1 MGFTILPDM
10 QAKKEQRRKRK
21 ERKEKRQAGIAKKRR
36 KRYLKRR
43 SFASVLLSSLLITA
57 VILGTIG
64 GGILYYRVNAAEQE
78 SIQGLDDIADI
89 IQSNMQ
95 NSYTKWQGRTDLS
108 AAEREE
114 QFRAFMYLYIQIIP
128 DMFSFSEGTCTIY
141 DTDGNVLAST
151 GDSAGLIQEHFEEG
165 SSAENPHP
173 LVWRKCYAA
182 GNQPDEK
189 IMKEYG
195 EYYQKMC
202 LGEEYDVRVA
212 SGYLDGDVFYYG
224 KIEFYAPGETG
235 AKKLIKTYD
244 CSPVDTSGMQEIHPY
259 EQTDRI
265 GEYDYYIPLLH
276 RAAGAETEAEAN
288 LIYEEYKSDER
299 LSGTS
304 SMGEKGFGRYV
315 RSTFDR
321 IQVAEDKE
329 YILVTAVQYDY
340 MEQNGAWIWKY
351 CLAFLASILLF
362 GFMIAKYRYMRL
374 KAHYDFEDYQ
384 KNLTNAMAHD
394 LKSPLMVLSGM
405 AENLKEQVHTE
416 KRDYYAEE
424 ILRLVGDMN
433 HMVEQ
438 ILGFSKLG
446 NVNVLGKK
454 EAVDVRRLTE
464 EIVHGYEQ
472 LCMDGRIHIDVE
484 GDLSVEGDAV
494 LLRQMV
500 DNLVQNALVHGDAGV
515 IAIELSEKSITIENP
530 YSGPLTQKDVPR
542 LLTAFE
548 KEDSRKQTGGHGL
561 GLSIVK
567 QIVELH
573 GGRLSVTI
581 ADKRFCVRVILP
593 S

>member
-21 ERKEKRQAGIAKKRR
+21 ERKEKRRAGIAKKRR
-36 KRYLKRR
+36 KRYLKRK
-43 SFASVLLSSLLITA
+43 SFASVLLSTLLITA
-57 VILGTIG
+57 MILGTIG
-64 GGILYYRVNAAEQE
+64 GGILYYRVNAAVQE
-78 SIQGLDDIADI
+78 SINELDERVDI
-89 IQSNMQ
+89 IRSNMQ
-95 NSYTKWQGRTDLS
+95 NSYTKWQEKTDLS

-114 QFRAFMYLYIQIIP
+114 QFQNFMYLYILMIP
-128 DMFSFSEGTCTIY
+128 DMFPFSEGAGAIY

-151 GDSAGLIQEHFEEG
+151 GEPMGLLQEHYDEE
-165 SSAENPHP
+165 SSQGTSYP
-173 LVWRKCYAA
+173 LVWRKLYAA
-182 GNQPDEK
+182 GNQPDET

-202 LGEEYDVRVA
+202 MGEEYEVKVS

-235 AKKLIKTYD
+235 VKKLVKTYD
-244 CSPVDTSGMQEIHPY
+244 CSPADTSGMQEIHPY
-259 EQTDRI
+259 EQVDRT
-265 GEYDYYIPLLH
+265 GEHDYYIPILH
-276 RAAGAETEAEAN
+276 RNSEVETEAEAN
-288 LIYEEYKSDER
+288 LIYQEHKSDER
-299 LSGTS
+299 LSGAS
-304 SMGEKGFGRYV
+304 SIGEKGFGRYV

-321 IQVAEDKE
+321 IQVVDDKE
-329 YILVTAVQYDY
+329 YILVTAVQYDF
-340 MEQNGAWIWKY
+340 MDQNGAWVWKY
-351 CLAFLASILLF
+351 CLAFLVAILLF
-362 GFMIAKYRYMRL
+362 GFMIAKYRYVRL

-424 ILRLVGDMN
+424 IIRLVGDMN

-446 NVNVLGKK
+446 NVNTLGKK
-454 EAVDVRRLTE
+454 ESVDVRRLTE
-464 EIVHGYEQ
+464 EIVQGYEQ
-472 LCMDGRIHIDVE
+472 LCSDGHIHIDVD
-484 GDLSVEGDAV
+484 GDLMLEGDAV
-494 LLRQMV
+494 LLRQMM
-500 DNLVQNALVHGDAGV
+500 DNLIRNALVHGDAGV
-515 IAIELSEKSITIENP
+515 IAIELSEKSITIENN
-530 YSGPLTQKDVPR
+530 YSGPLAQKDVPR
-542 LLTAFE
+542 LLEAFE

-581 ADKRFCVRVILP
+581 ADKRFSVRVEF
-593 S
+593 

>member
-10 QAKKEQRRKRK
+10 QAKKEQRKKRK
-21 ERKEKRQAGIAKKRR
+21 ERKEKRRAGIAKKRR
-36 KRYLKRR
+36 KQYLKRK
-43 SFASVLLSSLLITA
+43 SFASVLLSTLLIT
-57 VILGTIG
+57 VMILGTIG
-64 GGILYYRVNAAEQE
+64 GGILYYRVNAAVQE
-78 SIQGLDDIADI
+78 SIHELDDRVDI
-89 IQSNMQ
+89 IRSNMQ
-95 NSYTKWQGRTDLS
+95 NSYTMWQDKTDLS

-114 QFRAFMYLYIQIIP
+114 QFLVFMYLYILMIP
-128 DMFSFSEGTCTIY
+128 DMFPFSEGAGAIY
-141 DTDGNVLAST
+141 DMDGNVLAST
-151 GDSAGLIQEHFEEG
+151 GEQIGLLQEHFDEGNSEETY
-165 SSAENPHP
+165 SP
-173 LVWRKCYAA
+173 LIWRKLYAA

-189 IMKEYG
+189 IIKEYG

-202 LGEEYDVRVA
+202 LGEEYDVRVS

-224 KIEFYAPGETG
+224 KIDFYAPGETG
-235 AKKLIKTYD
+235 VKKLVKTYD
-244 CSPVDTSGMQEIHPY
+244 CSPADTSGMQEIHPY
-259 EQTDRI
+259 EQVDRT

-276 RAAGAETEAEAN
+276 RASSVETEIEAN
-288 LIYEEYKSDER
+288 RIYEEYKSDVV
-299 LSGTS
+299 LSGAS
-304 SMGEKGFGRYV
+304 SIGEKGFGRYV

-321 IQVAEDKE
+321 IQVAYDKE
-329 YILVTAVQYDY
+329 YVLVTAVQYDY

-351 CLAFLASILLF
+351 CIAFLAAILLF

-424 ILRLVGDMN
+424 IIRLVGDMN

-446 NVNVLGKK
+446 NVNTLGKK
-454 EAVDVRRLTE
+454 ELVDVRKLTE
-464 EIVHGYEQ
+464 ELVQGYEQ
-472 LCMDGRIHIDVE
+472 LCLDGNIHIDVD

-494 LLRQMV
+494 LLRQMM
-500 DNLVQNALVHGDAGV
+500 DNLVRNALVHGDAGV
-515 IAIELSEKSITIENP
+515 IAIELLQKSITIENN
-530 YSGPLTQKDVPR
+530 YSGLFTQKDVPR
-542 LLTAFE
+542 LLEAFE
-548 KEDSRKQTGGHGL
+548 KDDSRKQTGGHGL

-581 ADKRFCVRVILP
+581 ADKRFCVRVEF
-593 S
+593 

>member
-10 QAKKEQRRKRK
+10 QAKKEERRKRK
-21 ERKEKRQAGIAKKRR
+21 ERKEKRRAGIAKKRS
-36 KRYLKRR
+36 KRYLKRK
-43 SFASVLLSSLLITA
+43 SFAGVLLSTLFITA
-57 VILGTIG
+57 IILGTIG
-64 GGILYYRVNAAEQE
+64 GGILYYRVNAAVQE
-78 SIQGLDDIADI
+78 SVNELDDRVDI
-89 IQSNMQ
+89 IRSNMQ
-95 NSYTKWQGRTDLS
+95 NSYTKWQEKTDLS

-114 QFRAFMYLYIQIIP
+114 QFQNFMYLYILMIP
-128 DMFSFSEGTCTIY
+128 DMFPFSEGAGAIY

-151 GDSAGLIQEHFEEG
+151 AEPVGLLQEHFDEEK
-165 SSAENPHP
+165 SEDASYP
-173 LVWRKCYAA
+173 LVWRKLYAA
-182 GNQPDEK
+182 GNQPDEA

-195 EYYQKMC
+195 KYYQKMC

-224 KIEFYAPGETG
+224 EIEFYAPGETG
-235 AKKLIKTYD
+235 AKKLVKTYD
-244 CSPVDTSGMQEIHPY
+244 CSPADTSGMQEIHPY
-259 EQTDRI
+259 EQTDRT

-276 RAAGAETEAEAN
+276 RATGVETETEAN
-288 LIYEEYKSDER
+288 RIYQENKSDER
-299 LSGTS
+299 LSGAS
-304 SMGEKGFGRYV
+304 SVGLKGFGRYV

-321 IQVAEDKE
+321 IQVADGKE

-351 CLAFLASILLF
+351 CLAFLAAILLF
-362 GFMIAKYRYMRL
+362 GFVIAKYRYMRL

-424 ILRLVGDMN
+424 IIRLVGDMN

-446 NVNVLGKK
+446 NVNILGKK
-454 EAVDVRRLTE
+454 ESLDVRRLTE
-464 EIVHGYEQ
+464 EIVQGYEQ
-472 LCMDGRIHIDVE
+472 LCSDGHIHVDVD
-484 GDLSVEGDAV
+484 GDLMMEGDAV
-494 LLRQMV
+494 LLRQMM
-500 DNLVQNALVHGDAGV
+500 DNLIRNALVHGDAGV
-515 IAIELSEKSITIENP
+515 IAIELSDKTITIENN
-530 YSGPLTQKDVPR
+530 YSGPLTDKDVPR

-548 KEDSRKQTGGHGL
+548 KDDSRKQTGGHGL

-581 ADKRFCVRVILP
+581 ADKRFSVRVEF
-593 S
+593 

>member
-1 MGFTILPDM
+1 MGFTVLPDM

-21 ERKEKRQAGIAKKRR
+21 ERKEKRRAGIAKKRR
-36 KRYLKRR
+36 KRYLKRK
-43 SFASVLLSSLLITA
+43 SFAGVLLSTLFITA
-57 VILGTIG
+57 IILGTIG
-64 GGILYYRVNAAEQE
+64 GGILYYRVNAAVQE
-78 SIQGLDDIADI
+78 SVNELDDRVDI
-89 IQSNMQ
+89 IRSNMQ
-95 NSYTKWQGRTDLS
+95 NSYTKWQEKTDLS
-108 AAEREE
+108 AADREE
-114 QFRAFMYLYIQIIP
+114 QFQNFMYLYILMIP
-128 DMFSFSEGTCTIY
+128 DMFPFSEGAGAIY

-151 GDSAGLIQEHFEEG
+151 GEPMGLLQEHFDEGCSEET
-165 SSAENPHP
+165 SYP
-173 LVWRKCYAA
+173 LVWRKLYAA

-189 IMKEYG
+189 IMREYG

-235 AKKLIKTYD
+235 AKKLVKTYD
-244 CSPVDTSGMQEIHPY
+244 CSPADTSGMQEIHPY
-259 EQTDRI
+259 EQTDRT

-276 RAAGAETEAEAN
+276 RATGVETETEAN
-288 LIYEEYKSDER
+288 RIYQENKSDER
-299 LSGTS
+299 LSGAS
-304 SMGEKGFGRYV
+304 SVGLKGFGRYV

-321 IQVAEDKE
+321 IQVADGKE

-351 CLAFLASILLF
+351 CLAFLVAILLF

-424 ILRLVGDMN
+424 IIRLVGDMN

-454 EAVDVRRLTE
+454 ESVDVRRLTE
-464 EIVHGYEQ
+464 EIVQGYEQ
-472 LCMDGRIHIDVE
+472 LCSDGYIHIDVD
-484 GDLSVEGDAV
+484 GDLMLEGDAV
-494 LLRQMV
+494 LLRQMM
-500 DNLVQNALVHGDAGV
+500 DNLIRNALVHGDAGV
-515 IAIELSEKSITIENP
+515 IAIELSEKSITIENN
-530 YSGPLTQKDVPR
+530 YSGPLAQKDVPR
-542 LLTAFE
+542 LLEAFE
-548 KEDSRKQTGGHGL
+548 KDDSRKQTGGHGL

-581 ADKRFCVRVILP
+581 ADKRFSVRVEF
-593 S
+593 